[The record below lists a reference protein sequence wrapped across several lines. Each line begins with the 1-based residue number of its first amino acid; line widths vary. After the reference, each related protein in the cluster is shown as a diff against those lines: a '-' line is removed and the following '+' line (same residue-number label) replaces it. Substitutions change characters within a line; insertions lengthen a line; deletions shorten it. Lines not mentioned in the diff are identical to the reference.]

1 MKYRN
6 TETGVVLEPLSPEAE
21 AALSKDERYEA
32 VAGKGPRKPKPEN
45 KTDDHV
51 CERGR
56 VYGAKS

>member
-45 KTDDHV
+45 KT
-51 CERGR
+51 EG
-56 VYGAKS
+56 